1 MKAKAITPQR
11 ATSEN
16 AKFSKAKHLERT
28 KRTKYERDDP
38 GVIKELALRLRE
50 KLEREPRR
58 GTPIEEKVANYL
70 EAYHRGRFQMPD
82 FSDGRYPQNEI
93 LAVFHWCLV
102 NNVPDGLKGIA
113 IAIPRVHKRAEGE
126 RKSFSLMDANP
137 GLVKL
142 VAECIKL
149 GSSSN
154 AEGESAP
161 TTKDQTI
168 SSGLS
173 ETVVK
178 EVRRAFGVPPGRRG
192 PKPKSHL
199 LAPKP
204 PVSDVSLKILTKKI
218 DEGTEH
224 FWSKRK
230 KKSQV

>member
-1 MKAKAITPQR
+1 MKTKTPTPPKETR
-11 ATSEN
+11 EHPIFAV
-16 AKFSKAKHLERT
+16 AKHLERIKST
-28 KRTKYERDDP
+28 EYKGDDP
-38 GVIKELALRLRE
+38 RVIKELALRLRE

-70 EAYHRGRFQMPD
+70 EAYHMGQFQMPD

-178 EVRRAFGVPPGRRG
+178 DVRRAFGVPPGRRG

-199 LAPKP
+199 SAPKP
-204 PVSDVSLKILTKKI
+204 PVSNVSLKILVN
-218 DEGTEH
+218 EGTEH

-230 KKSQV
+230 KKSKV